1 MGVKIVI
8 FFLMSSVAINDDLLN
23 FCYFSATLHK
33 FISDSAKVFQE
44 MKKEEDKK
52 NILGNG
58 GNLIKDNFD

>member
-23 FCYFSATLHK
+23 FCCFSATLHK
-33 FISDSAKVFQE
+33 FINDSAKVFQE